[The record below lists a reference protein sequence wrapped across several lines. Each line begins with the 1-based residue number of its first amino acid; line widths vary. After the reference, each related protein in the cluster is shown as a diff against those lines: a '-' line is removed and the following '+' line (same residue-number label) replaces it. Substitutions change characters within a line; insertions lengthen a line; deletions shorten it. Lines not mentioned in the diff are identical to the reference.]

1 MILVEREE
9 LITCGDNK
17 KDATLYKVAQRGE
30 SLYQENTGFLFGFS
44 WQEVPW
50 GEEGTWHLGSVGS
63 SVDRDC
69 LKRPGVFEQ
78 ARGKDKR
85 GPYI

>member
-30 SLYQENTGFLFGFS
+30 SLY
-44 WQEVPW
+44 
-50 GEEGTWHLGSVGS
+50 
-63 SVDRDC
+63 
-69 LKRPGVFEQ
+69 
-78 ARGKDKR
+78 
-85 GPYI
+85 